1 MKRRCLGMLFD
12 TYMVQQEKS
21 GLASVKKN
29 NAKKTTKSRLLLVES
44 NDLIRDIFTQLFK
57 RSGYYT
63 VAVEKG
69 KNGSETL
76 KNECFDIVICD
87 FDLHDSTGVE
97 FFESAKNICPERINI
112 LMITPGDPVNV
123 YEIKKLNIRHIIE
136 KPFPFDELLRIV
148 EGTFKS

>member
-1 MKRRCLGMLFD
+1 LSR
-12 TYMVQQEKS
+12 
-21 GLASVKKN
+21 VKMD
-29 NAKKTTKSRLLLVES
+29 NADGTTIPRLLLVVS
-44 NDLIRDIFTQLFK
+44 DDLIRDIFRKLFE
-57 RSGYYT
+57 RSGYQT
-63 VAVEKG
+63 VAVERAKDG
-69 KNGSETL
+69 LENL
-76 KNECFDIVICD
+76 RDECFDVIICD